1 MSTPNPNPQ
10 RFMIVPKNTPW
21 RGWLVL
27 LVILWLLSL
36 LGVWYLASSY
46 AAPSEVTPNRKL
58 SSDQRQLLEEN
69 EAQLKQAKQQLATL
83 RRSEQISR
91 NANFELQSTLSDRD
105 EEIEGLRAD
114 VAFYER
120 LVGATAQR
128 RGLNVHDIQFE
139 PETGG
144 TWRFTA
150 TVTQNLNR
158 GAISTGNMRFSVEG
172 ISAGRLKTVPWESLV
187 QKSDINGKAYSFRY
201 FQELEGSVLL
211 PSGFTPQ
218 RVKVVLRGNNG
229 QADRVFPWSAKKTQ
243 ETK

>member
-10 RFMIVPKNTPW
+10 RFMIVPKKTPW
-21 RGWLVL
+21 RGWLV
-27 LVILWLLSL
+27 IMAALWILSL
-36 LGVWYLASSY
+36 VGLWYWMSTH
-46 AAPSEVTPNRKL
+46 AAANSAGGGLHL
-58 SSDQRQLLEEN
+58 SSQQSDLLEEN
-69 EAQLKQAKQQLATL
+69 EALLKQAQQQVATL

-91 NANFELQSTLSDRD
+91 NANTELQSTLSDRD

-128 RGLNVHDIQFE
+128 RGLNVHDIQFA

-144 TWRFTA
+144 TWHFTA
-150 TVTQNLNR
+150 TITQNLNR
-158 GAISTGNMRFSVEG
+158 GAISQGNMKFSVEG

-187 QKSDINGKAYSFRY
+187 QKSDMNGKGYSFRY

-229 QADRVFPWSAKKTQ
+229 QADQVFPWSTKKVQ
-243 ETK
+243 ENQ

>member
-10 RFMIVPKNTPW
+10 RFMIVPKKTPW
-21 RGWLVL
+21 RGWLV
-27 LVILWLLSL
+27 VITALWLLSL
-36 LGVWYLASSY
+36 AGVWYLATFY
-46 AAPSEVTPNRKL
+46 ADSRHTAPGHNL
-58 SSDQRQLLEEN
+58 SSEQSDLLEEN
-69 EAQLKQAKQQLATL
+69 EALLKQAQQQVATL

-91 NANFELQSTLSDRD
+91 NANTELQSTLSDRD

-128 RGLNVHDIQFE
+128 RGLNVHDIQFA

-144 TWRFTA
+144 TWHFTA

-158 GAISTGNMRFSVEG
+158 GAISQGNMKFSVEG
-172 ISAGRLKTVPWESLV
+172 ISAGRLKTMPWESIV
-187 QKSDINGKAYSFRY
+187 QRSDMTGKPYSFRY
-201 FQELEGSVLL
+201 FQELEGSILL

-218 RVKVVLRGNNG
+218 RVKVVLRGKNG
-229 QADRVFPWSAKKTQ
+229 QADQVFPWSAKKVQ
-243 ETK
+243 EKQ

>member
-10 RFMIVPKNTPW
+10 RFMIVPKKTAW
-21 RGWLVL
+21 RGWLVIIA
-27 LVILWLLSL
+27 ILWLLSL
-36 LGVWYLASSY
+36 AGVWYLAGHR
-46 AAPSEVTPNRKL
+46 AAPGLMDAGRVVGQQSKM
-58 SSDQRQLLEEN
+58 LEEN

-139 PETGG
+139 PEAGG
-144 TWRFTA
+144 TWHFTA

-158 GAISTGNMRFSVEG
+158 GAISQGNMKFSIEG
-172 ISAGRLKTVPWESLV
+172 ISAGRLKTVPWENLV
-187 QKSDINGKAYSFRY
+187 QKSDMNGKAYSFRY
-201 FQELEGSVLL
+201 FQELDGSVLL

-229 QADRVFPWSAKKTQ
+229 QADQVFPWSAKKLQ
-243 ETK
+243 ENQ

>member
-10 RFMIVPKNTPW
+10 RFMIVPKKTPW
-21 RGWLVL
+21 RGWLA
-27 LVILWLLSL
+27 IIAITWLLSL
-36 LGVWYLASSY
+36 LGVWYLASSR
-46 AAPSEVTPNRKL
+46 AAPGLANADRTVGQQSK
-58 SSDQRQLLEEN
+58 LLEEN
-69 EAQLKQAKQQLATL
+69 EALLKQAQQQLATL

-139 PETGG
+139 PEVGG
-144 TWRFTA
+144 TWHFTA

-158 GAISTGNMRFSVEG
+158 GAISQGIMKFSVEG
-172 ISAGRLKTVPWESLV
+172 ISAGRLKTVPWENLV
-187 QKSDINGKAYSFRY
+187 QKSDMNGKTYSFRY
-201 FQELEGSVLL
+201 FQELDGSVLL

-229 QADRVFPWSAKKTQ
+229 QADQVFPWSAKKVQ
-243 ETK
+243 ENQ

>member
-10 RFMIVPKNTPW
+10 RFMIVPKKTPW
-21 RGWLVL
+21 RGWLAMMA
-27 LVILWLLSL
+27 ILWLLSL
-36 LGVWYLASSY
+36 AGVWYLASSH
-46 AAPSEVTPNRKL
+46 AASNRTAPGRSL
-58 SSDQRQLLEEN
+58 SSDQRELLEEN

-139 PETGG
+139 PEAGG

-158 GAISTGNMRFSVEG
+158 GAISQGNMKFSVEG
-172 ISAGRLKTVPWESLV
+172 ISAGRLKTVPWENLV
-187 QKSDINGKAYSFRY
+187 QKSDMNGKAYSFRY

-243 ETK
+243 ENN

>member
-10 RFMIVPKNTPW
+10 RFMIVPKKTPW
-21 RGWLVL
+21 RGWSAMMA
-27 LVILWLLSL
+27 ILWLLSL
-36 LGVWYLASSY
+36 AGAWYLASSRAASNQ
-46 AAPSEVTPNRKL
+46 AAPGRSL
-58 SSDQRQLLEEN
+58 SSDQRELLEEN

-139 PETGG
+139 PEAGG

-158 GAISTGNMRFSVEG
+158 GAISQGNMKFSVEG
-172 ISAGRLKTVPWESLV
+172 ISVGRLKTVPWENLV
-187 QKSDINGKAYSFRY
+187 QKSDMNGKAYSFRY

-229 QADRVFPWSAKKTQ
+229 QADRVFPWNAKKVQ
-243 ETK
+243 ENQ

>member
-1 MSTPNPNPQ
+1 
-10 RFMIVPKNTPW
+10 MIVPKKTPW
-21 RGWLVL
+21 RGWLIL
-27 LVILWLLSL
+27 LASLWLLSL
-36 LGVWYLASSY
+36 IGVWYWASSHAAPDLAS
-46 AAPSEVTPNRKL
+46 ADRTVGKQSE
-58 SSDQRQLLEEN
+58 LLQEN
-69 EAQLKQAKQQLATL
+69 EAQLKQARQQLATL

-91 NANFELQSTLSDRD
+91 NANTELQSTLSDRD

-120 LVGATAQR
+120 LVGSTVQR
-128 RGLNVHDIQFE
+128 RGLNVHDIQFA
-139 PETGG
+139 PEVGG

-158 GAISTGNMRFSVEG
+158 GAISQGNMKFSVEG
-172 ISAGRLKTVPWESLV
+172 ISLGRLKTIPWENLV
-187 QKSDINGKAYSFRY
+187 QKSDIGGKTYSFRY

-229 QADRVFPWSAKKTQ
+229 QADQVFPWSAKKIQ
-243 ETK
+243 ENK

>member
-10 RFMIVPKNTPW
+10 RFMIVPKKTPW
-21 RGWLVL
+21 RGWFVMI
-27 LVILWLLSL
+27 VILWLLSL
-36 LGVWYLASSY
+36 AGIWYLASHRSTPG
-46 AAPSEVTPNRKL
+46 AANAGRITQ
-58 SSDQRQLLEEN
+58 DQKKQMEEN
-69 EAQLKQAKQQLATL
+69 EAQLKQAQQQLATL

-91 NANFELQSTLSDRD
+91 NANIELQSTLSDRD

-128 RGLNVHDIQFE
+128 RGLNVHNIQFE
-139 PETGG
+139 PEVGG
-144 TWRFTA
+144 TWHFTT

-158 GAISTGNMRFSVEG
+158 GAISQGNMKFSIEG
-172 ISAGRLKTVPWESLV
+172 ISAGRLKTVPWENLV
-187 QKSDINGKAYSFRY
+187 QKSDMNGKAYSFRY

-218 RVKVVLRGNNG
+218 RVKVILRGNNG
-229 QADRVFPWSAKKTQ
+229 QSDQVFPWNAKKAQ
-243 ETK
+243 EKQ